1 MYQSLIIYVL
11 SYLLKY
17 LFIELD
23 AVVRIREREREREN
37 AFPRVWFSL
46 VCNCPEE
53 EFHDFNI
60 YLKMPI
66 FLDNR
71 NYIRCVCKKKVDIP
85 ILWSGSFFGR
95 LKISWSESHREWREV
110 RESEGRWVGG
120 LNPPLP
126 SPLRPFFFGVPRL
139 FCSQPLEPG
148 FKLRCSPSANLE
160 YETWFSGE
168 LFFIS
173 GEM

>member
-1 MYQSLIIYVL
+1 M
-11 SYLLKY
+11 
-17 LFIELD
+17 
-23 AVVRIREREREREN
+23 
-37 AFPRVWFSL
+37 WFSL

-85 ILWSGSFFGR
+85 ILWSGCFFGR

-126 SPLRPFFFGVPRL
+126 SP
-139 FCSQPLEPG
+139 PLP
-148 FKLRCSPSANLE
+148 SPP
-160 YETWFSGE
+160 
-168 LFFIS
+168 LFFRRASLVLFPTAGAWLQVKMFSVRQPRIWNLIFWRIIFYFWWNV
-173 GEM
+173 GEKTKKKTFSVNIEIALACK